1 MWTFAS
7 TVWNFAICLRRR
19 FFCVRTG
26 RGFLSSARKSPH
38 RRSVRGYLGRGI
50 LAIFWQSERSGDEL
64 LDQIGTAGFIAK
76 VHIPAALRLSIRLQQ
91 RAEPMVTLFKDI
103 ESIMPASRKSTALDW
118 R

>member
-1 MWTFAS
+1 
-7 TVWNFAICLRRR
+7 
-19 FFCVRTG
+19 
-26 RGFLSSARKSPH
+26 
-38 RRSVRGYLGRGI
+38 
-50 LAIFWQSERSGDEL
+50 